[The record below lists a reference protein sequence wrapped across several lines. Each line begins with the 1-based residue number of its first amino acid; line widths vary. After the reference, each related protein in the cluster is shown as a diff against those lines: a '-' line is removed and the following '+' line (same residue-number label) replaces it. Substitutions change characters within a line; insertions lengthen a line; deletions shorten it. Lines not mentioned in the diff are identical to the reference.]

1 MGLTELF
8 VMAVV
13 LSMDAFAVAVCK
25 GLALGKIKLRDCAW
39 VGLWFGAF
47 QALMPTIGYFLGCRF
62 KVFVDAVAPWI
73 AFGLLAF
80 IGINMIREAM
90 GDEECLDCSLCA
102 KQMFLL
108 AVATSIDALAVGVS
122 FAMMDDIRIGYA
134 VGFIG
139 VVTFV
144 LSAIGVKIGSIFGT
158 KYNKRAEISGGIVLI
173 ILGLKIILEHFGIL

>member
-1 MGLTELF
+1 
-8 VMAVV
+8 
-13 LSMDAFAVAVCK
+13 
-25 GLALGKIKLRDCAW
+25 
-39 VGLWFGAF
+39 
-47 QALMPTIGYFLGCRF
+47 MP
-62 KVFVDAVAPWI
+62 
-73 AFGLLAF
+73 F